1 MKTILI
7 ITLLVAVTV
16 AHGPSRNPNGLKAAK
31 MNYEAAKMNDAAAKM
46 NHEAAKMNYAA
57 ATMHYAGTAPNMN
70 HGMSCQS

>member
-16 AHGPSRNPNGLKAAK
+16 ANPFGLKAAK
-31 MNYEAAKMNDAAAKM
+31 INYAASMWNYAAAMMNDAAAKM
-46 NHEAAKMNYAA
+46 NYAA
-57 ATMHYAGTAPNMN
+57 AEMHYTGTAPNMD